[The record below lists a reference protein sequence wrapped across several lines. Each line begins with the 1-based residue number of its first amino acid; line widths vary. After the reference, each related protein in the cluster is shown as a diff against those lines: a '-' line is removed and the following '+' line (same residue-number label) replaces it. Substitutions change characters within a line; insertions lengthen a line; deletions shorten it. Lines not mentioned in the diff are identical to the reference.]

1 VVVRVRLAALI
12 FLVALGACAATT
24 ASQNGALDD
33 VVLIRASELGDM
45 YPAALGQG
53 TLVVENGCVAMRH
66 GSSPPSFVL
75 WPPNYELQR
84 GEKAIEVVDGEG
96 NLVAG
101 IGEAVQ
107 LGGGWMDL
115 QPAQDI
121 TDGRIPE
128 ACRVNETER
137 YFIASPAA
145 GWELDG
151 VTLLRSRSELLNGD
165 QALAEGTLGERDGC
179 VALLDDGGNGP
190 YLVWPRLYILV
201 GGPGEFQVQD
211 GDGRRV
217 ADFGSHLR
225 IGGSVSVVEDPQS
238 LPGGI
243 PASCQS
249 SDAEYWFVG
258 EEVPAA

>member
-1 VVVRVRLAALI
+1 MRVWLVVAILTSTAARC
-12 FLVALGACAATT
+12 GET
-24 ASQNGALDD
+24 ASENGVLDN
-33 VVLIRASELGDM
+33 VILIKASELGDA
-45 YPAALGQG
+45 YPSALGKG
-53 TLVVENGCVAMRH
+53 TLVVEEGCLAMRD

-84 GEKAIEVVDGEG
+84 GRVGLEVIDGEG

-101 IGEAVQ
+101 LGEAVQ

-128 ACRVNETER
+128 ACRVEATER
-137 YFIASPAA
+137 YFIASPGA

-179 VALLDDGGNGP
+179 VALLDDEGNGP

-201 GGPGEFQVQD
+201 GGPTEFQVQD

-225 IGGSVSVVEDPQS
+225 IGGSVGVVEDPHS

-243 PASCQS
+243 PGSCQS
-249 SDAEYWFVG
+249 SEAEYWFVG
-258 EEVPAA
+258 EKLPAA

>member
-1 VVVRVRLAALI
+1 MGLHLAAVILV
-12 FLVALGACAATT
+12 VALGACAETT

-33 VVLIRASELGDM
+33 VVLIRASELGDA

-53 TLVVENGCVAMRH
+53 TLVVEDGCVAMRQ

-84 GEKAIEVVDGEG
+84 GEKAIEVIDGEG

-101 IGEAVQ
+101 VGEAVQ

-115 QPAQDI
+115 EPAQDI

-128 ACRVNETER
+128 ACRVNATER
-137 YFIASPAA
+137 YFIASPGA

-151 VTLLRSRSELLNGD
+151 VTLLRGRSELLNGD
-165 QALAEGTLGERDGC
+165 QALAEGTLGERNGC
-179 VALLDDGGNGP
+179 VALLDGEGNGP

-201 GGPGEFQVQD
+201 GGPTEFQVQD
-211 GDGRRV
+211 GDGQPV
-217 ADFGSHLR
+217 ADLGTYLR
-225 IGGSVSVVEDPQS
+225 LGGSVGVVEDPRS

-243 PASCQS
+243 PDACQG

-258 EEVPAA
+258 ERLPSG

>member
-1 VVVRVRLAALI
+1 MDIRLAAVVLTVG
-12 FLVALGACAATT
+12 LLGCAETT

-33 VVLIRASELGDM
+33 VILIRASELGNA

-53 TLVVENGCVAMRH
+53 TLVVEHGCVAMQG

-84 GEKAIEVVDGEG
+84 GRMVMEVVDGEG

-115 QPAQDI
+115 EPAKDI

-128 ACRVNETER
+128 ACRVEATER
-137 YFIASPAA
+137 YFIASPGA

-151 VTLLRSRSELLNGD
+151 VTLLRSRSESLNGD
-165 QALAEGTLGERDGC
+165 QALAEGTLGERNGC
-179 VALLDDGGNGP
+179 VALLDDEGNGP
-190 YLVWPRLYILV
+190 YLVWPRLYILL
-201 GGPGEFQVQD
+201 GGPTEFQVQD

-217 ADFGSHLR
+217 ADFGSRLR

-243 PASCQS
+243 PAPCQS
-249 SDAEYWFVG
+249 SEAEYWFVG
-258 EEVPAA
+258 EQLPAD

>member
-1 VVVRVRLAALI
+1 MRVWVVAALLTSS
-12 FLVALGACAATT
+12 FAACAET
-24 ASQNGALDD
+24 ASENGSLAD
-33 VVLIRASELGDM
+33 VVLIRTSELGDA

-53 TLVVENGCVAMRH
+53 TLVVENGCLAMRH

-84 GEKAIEVVDGEG
+84 GQKGIEVVDGEG

-115 QPAQDI
+115 EPAQDI

-128 ACRVNETER
+128 ACRVNATER
-137 YFIASPAA
+137 YFIASPGA

-165 QALAEGTLGERDGC
+165 QALAEGTLGERNGC
-179 VALLDDGGNGP
+179 VALLDEDGEGP

-201 GGPGEFQVQD
+201 GGPNEFQIQD
-211 GDGRRV
+211 GDAQRV
-217 ADFGSHLR
+217 ADSGSRLR
-225 IGGSVSVVEDPQS
+225 IGGSVGIVEDPRS

-243 PASCQS
+243 PGACQG

-258 EEVPAA
+258 EQLPAA

>member
-1 VVVRVRLAALI
+1 MATRIAAVVLTVG
-12 FLVALGACAATT
+12 LVGCADTT

-33 VVLIRASELGDM
+33 VILIRASELGDA
-45 YPAALGQG
+45 YPAAIGMG
-53 TLVVENGCVAMRH
+53 TLVVEHGCVAMRQ

-84 GEKAIEVVDGEG
+84 GEKTIEVVDGEG

-107 LGGGWMDL
+107 LGGGFMDL
-115 QPAQDI
+115 APAQDV

-128 ACRVNETER
+128 ACREHATER
-137 YFIASPAA
+137 YFIASPGA

-165 QALAEGTLGERDGC
+165 EALAEGTLGERNGC
-179 VALLDDGGNGP
+179 VALLDDEGNGP

-201 GGPGEFQVQD
+201 GGPAEFQVQD
-211 GDGRRV
+211 GDGLRV
-217 ADFGSHLR
+217 ADFGSYLR
-225 IGGSVSVVEDPQS
+225 IGGSVGIVEDPQS

-243 PASCQS
+243 PASCQN

-258 EEVPAA
+258 EQLPAN